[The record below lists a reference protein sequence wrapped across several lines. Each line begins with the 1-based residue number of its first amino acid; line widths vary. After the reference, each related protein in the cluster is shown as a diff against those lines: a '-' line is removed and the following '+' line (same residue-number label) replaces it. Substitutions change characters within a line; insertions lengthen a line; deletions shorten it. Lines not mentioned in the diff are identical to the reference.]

1 MSLKQAPSQK
11 NQHGTHQEIYQVVA
25 LIPYGRVATYGQ
37 IARLAGLPRHARLV
51 GYALNRLSADNDL
64 PWHRVVNSQGSIS
77 LPVIDHAIDQNAN
90 DKESVQQKPS
100 EQGSSANQKTLL
112 EQEGVVFINNR
123 INLSHYQWQP

>member
-1 MSLKQAPSQK
+1 MSLEQAKTQT

-25 LIPYGRVATYGQ
+25 LIPYGKVATYGQ

-51 GYALNRLSADNDL
+51 GYALNRLAADHDL
-64 PWHRVVNSQGSIS
+64 PWHRVVNSQGRIS
-77 LPVIDHAIDQNAN
+77 LTVIDHPTDQDTMA
-90 DKESVQQKPS
+90 QKPS
-100 EQGSSANQKTLL
+100 KQGNGSSQKALL